1 MGFGVNV
8 SPYLDQDLDGQG
20 NVNISITIPY
30 DDGVTGGNTRAI
42 TGNATIFRS
51 ATSTRTKAVIGDPTN
66 PDHVI
71 SIPAGTH
78 TVTVATMA
86 GLGITNLDQITGTQI
101 TFA

>member
-8 SPYLDQDLDGQG
+8 SPYSNQDFDGQG
-20 NVNISITIPY
+20 NVQISISIPY
-30 DDGVTGGNTRAI
+30 DDGVTGGNTHAI

-51 ATSTRTKAVIGDPTN
+51 ATSTRTKAVIGNPQA

-78 TVTVATMA
+78 TVTVATMS
-86 GLGITNLDQITGTQI
+86 GLGITNIDQITSTQI